1 MAKQEEEVKIER
13 NDISIDH
20 NGNVVIK
27 NAELKK
33 RAEALL
39 KDKTMAVGHA
49 LALDNCDCH
58 CGGR

>member
-1 MAKQEEEVKIER
+1 MAKQPEVKIEK
-13 NDISIDH
+13 NDISIDQ

-39 KDKTMAVGHA
+39 KDKTMTVKHA

-58 CGGR
+58 C